1 MGQVLSATLTSPELE
16 WGDLVALLVL
26 LGGACLVL
34 LGGSLVRGWTRTVT
48 TSVTVATAGA
58 AAIYGAVQWERD
70 STVVGKYLVSDAIVI
85 DRFAALAIILIC
97 GATVAVALLLHSYL
111 GGVDA
116 PGAGTVASGSD
127 GVEVQALLLTGAI
140 GGIVLAAANDLV
152 VLFLG
157 LEILSLSLYLLAAS
171 NRRREQSQ
179 EAGLKYFVLGG
190 FASAFLL
197 YGIALVY
204 GATGST
210 SLDVITVGLRSQ
222 ARIQGSDA
230 LLLVGIGL
238 LLVGFAF
245 KVSAAPFH
253 VWTPDVYEGSPSP
266 VTAFMAS
273 AGKVAAFVA
282 LMRVFVTGLDRRVD
296 DWRPA
301 IWALAVLA
309 VVIGSFM
316 AVTQTNVKRMLA
328 YSSVS
333 HAGFVLVGV
342 EAAAHPGSEGLAAS
356 GLYLVAYS
364 ALVLG
369 SFAAVMAVAGRGDD
383 SSSLADFAGL
393 GRRRPAL
400 ALGFSAL
407 LLAQAGVPFTSGF
420 VAKFGVIK
428 AAVDVES
435 YAIAIVA
442 MVAAVVAAYLYLR
455 IMVSMWLEEPT
466 DESRLE
472 IPATVG
478 VVVAVAVA
486 FTLVVGFLPGWLLN
500 ATESLAR

>member
-1 MGQVLSATLTSPELE
+1 MEQGVVAPGIE
-16 WGDLVALLVL
+16 WGDLAPLLILLAGACAVL
-26 LGGACLVL
+26 LC
-34 LGGSLVRGWTRTVT
+34 GSLLRGWSRTLT
-48 TSVTVATAGA
+48 TSLTVAASLSA
-58 AAIYGAVQWERD
+58 AVHGAVQWERD
-70 STVVGKYLVSDAIVI
+70 STVLGKYLVSDAILI
-85 DRFAALAIILIC
+85 DRFAALSIVLIC
-97 GATVAVALLLHSYL
+97 GSAAVVALLLHAHL
-111 GGVDA
+111 
-116 PGAGTVASGSD
+116 AGSSDD
-127 GVEVQALLLTGAI
+127 GVELQALLLTGAI
-140 GGIVLAAANDLV
+140 GGIVLASANDLI

-210 SLDVITVGLRSQ
+210 SLDTIVIGLRAQ
-222 ARIQGSDA
+222 ARIDGSDT

-253 VWTPDVYEGSPSP
+253 VWTPDVYEGAPSP

-282 LMRVFVTGLDRRVD
+282 LMRVLVTGFERRVD

-301 IWALAVLA
+301 VWALAVLA

-316 AVTQTNVKRMLA
+316 AVTQSNVKRMLA

-342 EAAAHPGSEGLAAS
+342 EAAGHPGSNGLASS

-364 ALVLG
+364 VLVLG
-369 SFAAVMAVAGRGDD
+369 SFAAVMAVAGRED
-383 SSSLADFAGL
+383 SATSLADFAGL
-393 GRRRPAL
+393 GTRRPAL
-400 ALGFSAL
+400 ALAFSTL
-407 LLAQAGVPFTSGF
+407 LLAQAGVPLTSGF

-428 AAVDVES
+428 SAVDAES
-435 YAIAIVA
+435 YAIAIIA
-442 MVAAVVAAYLYLR
+442 MVAAVVGAYLYLR
-455 IMVSMWLEEPT
+455 IMVSMWLEEPA
-466 DESRLE
+466 DDSRPE
-472 IPATVG
+472 VPRIVAAVVG
-478 VVVAVAVA
+478 LAVA
-486 FTLVVGFLPGWLLN
+486 FTLLVGFLPGWLLN